1 MKHLLI
7 IFLCLALGSG
17 CDQGSTL
24 KLRSGSLEMSIDV
37 TTGGRIA
44 AVQYEGVSFLKTKR
58 DSQNLQWGS
67 TVWPAP
73 QSAWRWPPP
82 ARMDKGPYQLI
93 EKGKSKVVLRS
104 PVNAY
109 RELQLEKAFEAVGTD
124 TILVTYTFINLGTD
138 TIRAGIW
145 ENARVAL
152 RGAVTWQASGS
163 PADTVPGWERIGQEV
178 ALELGAHQKKHK
190 LFIDAG
196 AAWLRHALEGMILER
211 AWAPFLPAEVAPG
224 QAAVEIYYD
233 PFAKFAELELHG
245 PYQSLAPGDRSEFK
259 VYWTV
264 RPQKP

>member
-1 MKHLLI
+1 
-7 IFLCLALGSG
+7 
-17 CDQGSTL
+17 
-24 KLRSGSLEMSIDV
+24 
-37 TTGGRIA
+37 
-44 AVQYEGVSFLKTKR
+44 
-58 DSQNLQWGS
+58 
-67 TVWPAP
+67 
-73 QSAWRWPPP
+73 
-82 ARMDKGPYQLI
+82 MDKGPYQLI

-211 AWAPFLPAEVAPG
+211 A
-224 QAAVEIYYD
+224 
-233 PFAKFAELELHG
+233 
-245 PYQSLAPGDRSEFK
+245 
-259 VYWTV
+259 
-264 RPQKP
+264 